1 VYLNVQLDPLRRRTT
16 STHEAAVRSG
26 QTLHLFSMIFMRA
39 DSGEV
44 ESLVSD
50 GADAIVRVDNR
61 RPAGP
66 EEGGPDVLLDAKDA
80 PHLAKY
86 LRVWWKE
93 GEEINTES
101 RVPGQWSQASEA
113 ESPGS
118 RSQDG
123 RASSNGGLGGP
134 RGMPS

>member
-1 VYLNVQLDPLRRRTT
+1 MYLNVQLDPLRRRTT

-26 QTLHLFSMIFMRA
+26 QTLNLFSMIFVRA
-39 DSGEV
+39 DSGEM

-50 GADAIVRVDNR
+50 GADAIVRADKR
-61 RPAGP
+61 RPADP
-66 EEGGPDVLLDAKDA
+66 EERGPDVLLDAEDA
-80 PHLAKY
+80 PHLTKY

-93 GEEINTES
+93 GKEINTES
-101 RVPGQWSQASEA
+101 RVPGSQASEA

-118 RSQDG
+118 RSRDG
-123 RASSNGGLGGP
+123 CTGGLGRP

>member
-1 VYLNVQLDPLRRRTT
+1 
-16 STHEAAVRSG
+16 
-26 QTLHLFSMIFMRA
+26 LFSMIFVRA

-50 GADAIVRVDNR
+50 GADAIVRADKR
-61 RPAGP
+61 RPADL
-66 EEGGPDVLLDAKDA
+66 EERGPDVLLDAKDA
-80 PHLAKY
+80 PHLEKY

-123 RASSNGGLGGP
+123 RASSTGGLGRP

>member
-1 VYLNVQLDPLRRRTT
+1 M
-16 STHEAAVRSG
+16 
-26 QTLHLFSMIFMRA
+26 FSMIFVRA

-44 ESLVSD
+44 ESLVLD
-50 GADAIVRVDNR
+50 GADAIVREDKR
-61 RPAGP
+61 RPADP
-66 EEGGPDVLLDAKDA
+66 EERGPDVLLDAEDT

-101 RVPGQWSQASEA
+101 RVPGSQASEA

-123 RASSNGGLGGP
+123 RASSTGGLGRP
-134 RGMPS
+134 RGMP